1 MIKNGA
7 CYYLNNKININD
19 VDLYNTSL
27 DERLYENVVIFDDAN
42 STWTRAFGC
51 YFDKVERYIR
61 KYDSLE
67 YLALF
72 HRKKILKELGIL
84 LR

>member
-7 CYYLNNKININD
+7 CYYLKNKININD

-42 STWTRAFGC
+42 STWTRAIGC
-51 YFDKVERYIR
+51 YFEKVEGYIR

-72 HRKKILKELGIL
+72 HRKKY
-84 LR
+84 

>member
-7 CYYLNNKININD
+7 CYYLNKININD

-42 STWTRAFGC
+42 STWTRAIGC
-51 YFDKVERYIR
+51 YFEKVEGYIR

-72 HRKKILKELGIL
+72 HRKKY
-84 LR
+84 